1 MINYGLTVSM
11 KNVCQHATQLKIVF
25 ADKVFVSTIELTYII
40 DTAVSVIICQACLLE
55 LVLSFD
61 CKKVKC
67 MF

>member
-55 LVLSFD
+55 LGYIFD